1 MANRD
6 LEILVVDDMSSLRT
20 IIRVLLRTMGYTKVS
35 EAANGS
41 DAIAILQ
48 QKKIDLIISDW
59 NMPRMSGYE
68 LLKSVREDRALS
80 GTPFIMITGEACS
93 TKIAMAAQL
102 KVDQFIL
109 KPFSFEV
116 LEEKINMVVH

>member
-1 MANRD
+1 MANNN
-6 LEILVVDDMSSLRT
+6 LEILVVDDISSLRT
-20 IIRVLLRTMGYTKVS
+20 IIRVLLRNMGYTRVS

-59 NMPRMSGYE
+59 NMPRMNGYE
-68 LLKSVREDRALS
+68 LLKSVREDSTLR
-80 GTPFIMITGEACS
+80 GIPFIMITGEACS
-93 TKIAMAAQL
+93 AKIAMAVQL